1 MLQKPM
7 LQKSVFQK
15 SPPAATAE
23 AQDLPAEKAFLA
35 QKASLAEKVFLAQR
49 MEIVGRLTGGI
60 AHDLNNVL
68 TVITGTIGI
77 LAEAVADRPDL
88 AAITGLIDQA
98 AARGADL
105 TAYLIAFTRGQSP
118 QPAEVDV
125 NALLVDAARLLRP
138 SLGELIEIETVLAS
152 DVAPALIDP
161 KRLMTAVLNLA
172 IVMRDAMP
180 EGGRLT
186 LETAN
191 AMPVEGGVGANG
203 ELSAGDQIM
212 VAVSASGP
220 EVFGTGASGPEVS
233 GPGASAG
240 HPTQPIPDLGVTEDL
255 VGSANGRVEI
265 DCEAGHRTS
274 VKIYLPKARG
284 AAVIPP

>member
-7 LQKSVFQK
+7 LQKATK
-15 SPPAATAE
+15 SPAAANE
-23 AQDLPAEKAFLA
+23 AQILLAEKAA
-35 QKASLAEKVFLAQR
+35 LAERAFLAQR

-88 AAITGLIDQA
+88 AAITGLIEQA

-105 TAYLIAFTRGQSP
+105 TAYLIAFARGQPS

-138 SLGELIEIETVLAS
+138 TLGELIEIETALAS

-172 IVMRDAMP
+172 IVMRDAMA
-180 EGGRLT
+180 EGGKLT

-191 AMPVEGGVGANG
+191 AKPDEGRVGANG
-203 ELSAGDQIM
+203 ELSAGGQVM
-212 VAVSASGP
+212 VAVRASGP
-220 EVFGTGASGPEVS
+220 EASGPEAS
-233 GPGASAG
+233 GLGASAG
-240 HPTQPIPDLGVTEDL
+240 HPLPDLSVTEDL
-255 VGSANGRVEI
+255 VRSANGRVEI
-265 DCEAGHRTS
+265 DSEAGHLTS

-284 AAVIPP
+284 AVTTPP

>member
-7 LQKSVFQK
+7 LQKAME
-15 SPPAATAE
+15 SPPAAATE
-23 AQDLPAEKAFLA
+23 AQAFLA
-35 QKASLAEKVFLAQR
+35 QKAFLAEQALLAEKAFLAQR

-105 TAYLIAFTRGQSP
+105 TAYLIAFTRGQSS
-118 QPAEVDV
+118 QPVEVNV

-138 SLGELIEIETVLAS
+138 TLGELIEIETVLAS

-172 IVMRDAMP
+172 IVMRDAMA
-180 EGGRLT
+180 EGGKLT
-186 LETAN
+186 FETAN
-191 AMPVEGGVGANG
+191 AMPDDGRVGANG
-203 ELSAGDQIM
+203 ELSANGQVM
-212 VAVSASGP
+212 VAVRASGL
-220 EVFGTGASGPEVS
+220 GASGLGAS

-240 HPTQPIPDLGVTEDL
+240 HPLPDLGVTEDL
-255 VGSANGRVEI
+255 VRSANGRVEM
-265 DCEAGHRTS
+265 DSEAGPGTS
-274 VKIYLPKARG
+274 VKIYLPQARG
-284 AAVIPP
+284 AATTPP

>member
-7 LQKSVFQK
+7 LQKS
-15 SPPAATAE
+15 PPAATTE
-23 AQDLPAEKAFLA
+23 AQVLLA
-35 QKASLAEKVFLAQR
+35 QKAVLAEKAFLAQR

-60 AHDLNNVL
+60 AHELNNVL

-105 TAYLIAFTRGQSP
+105 TAYLIAFTRGRSS

-125 NALLVDAARLLRP
+125 NALLIDAARLLRP
-138 SLGELIEIETVLAS
+138 TLGELIEIETVLAS

-172 IVMRDAMP
+172 IVLRDAMA
-180 EGGRLT
+180 EGGKLT
-186 LETAN
+186 LKTAN
-191 AMPVEGGVGANG
+191 AMPGGGCVGANG
-203 ELSAGDQIM
+203 ECSAGDQIM
-212 VAVSASGP
+212 IAV
-220 EVFGTGASGPEVS
+220 GASC
-233 GPGASAG
+233 PGGSAG
-240 HPTQPIPDLGVTEDL
+240 HSGRPLPDLSMTEDL
-255 VGSANGRVEI
+255 VRSANGRVEM
-265 DCEAGHRTS
+265 DSEAGHGTS
-274 VKIYLPKARG
+274 MKIYLPQAKG
-284 AAVIPP
+284 AAPISP

>member
-7 LQKSVFQK
+7 LQKSLFQK
-15 SPPAATAE
+15 SPPAAAAE
-23 AQDLPAEKAFLA
+23 AQVLPPEKAL
-35 QKASLAEKVFLAQR
+35 LAEKVFLAQR
-49 MEIVGRLTGGI
+49 MEIVGQLTGGI
-60 AHDLNNVL
+60 AHDLHNVL

-105 TAYLIAFTRGQSP
+105 TAYLTAFTRGRSS

-125 NALLVDAARLLRP
+125 NALLVDVARLLGP
-138 SLGELIEIETVLAS
+138 TLGELIEIETVLAS

-172 IVMRDAMP
+172 IVIRDAMA

-186 LETAN
+186 FET
-191 AMPVEGGVGANG
+191 ANG

-212 VAVSASGP
+212 IAVSASGL
-220 EVFGTGASGPEVS
+220 
-233 GPGASAG
+233 GASAG
-240 HPTQPIPDLGVTEDL
+240 HPPQPIPDLGMTEDL
-255 VGSANGRVEI
+255 VSAANGRVEI
-265 DCEAGHRTS
+265 DRRAGHGTS
-274 VKIYLPKARG
+274 VKIYLPRARG
-284 AAVIPP
+284 AATAPP

>member
-7 LQKSVFQK
+7 LQKSTFQK
-15 SPPAATAE
+15 SPPAAAAE
-23 AQDLPAEKAFLA
+23 AQVLPAERALPAEQVLPAEKAL
-35 QKASLAEKVFLAQR
+35 LAEKVFLAQR

-105 TAYLIAFTRGQSP
+105 TAYLIAFTRGQSS

-138 SLGELIEIETVLAS
+138 TLGELIEIETVLAS

-161 KRLMTAVLNLA
+161 KRLMIAVLNLA
-172 IVMRDAMP
+172 IVMRDAMA
-180 EGGRLT
+180 EGDRLT
-186 LETAN
+186 FET
-191 AMPVEGGVGANG
+191 ANG

-212 VAVSASGP
+212 VAVRASD
-220 EVFGTGASGPEVS
+220 
-233 GPGASAG
+233 PGASAG
-240 HPTQPIPDLGVTEDL
+240 HSARSLPDLGVTEDL
-255 VGSANGRVEI
+255 VRSANGRVEI
-265 DCEAGHRTS
+265 DGEAGHGTS
-274 VKIYLPKARG
+274 VKIYLPQARG
-284 AAVIPP
+284 TP

>member
-7 LQKSVFQK
+7 LQRSMFQK
-15 SPPAATAE
+15 SPPAAAND
-23 AQDLPAEKAFLA
+23 AQILVAEKAA
-35 QKASLAEKVFLAQR
+35 LAEKVFLAQR

-105 TAYLIAFTRGQSP
+105 TAYLIAFTRSQSS

-125 NALLVDAARLLRP
+125 NALLVKATRLLRP
-138 SLGELIEIETVLAS
+138 TLGELIEIETVLAS

-172 IVMRDAMP
+172 IVMRDAMA
-180 EGGRLT
+180 EGGKLT
-186 LETAN
+186 FETAN
-191 AMPVEGGVGANG
+191 AMPDDGRVGANG
-203 ELSAGDQIM
+203 ERSANGQVM
-212 VAVSASGP
+212 VAVRASGL
-220 EVFGTGASGPEVS
+220 GASGP
-233 GPGASAG
+233 GACAG
-240 HPTQPIPDLGVTEDL
+240 CPVPDLGVTEDL
-255 VGSANGRVEI
+255 VRSANGRVEM
-265 DCEAGHRTS
+265 DGEAGPGTS
-274 VKIYLPKARG
+274 VKIYLPQARG
-284 AAVIPP
+284 AATTPP

>member
-1 MLQKPM
+1 MLQKPMLQKPM
-7 LQKSVFQK
+7 LQKSMFQE
-15 SPPAATAE
+15 SPPAAAAE
-23 AQDLPAEKAFLA
+23 AQNFVAEKAL
-35 QKASLAEKVFLAQR
+35 LAEKVFLAQR

-105 TAYLIAFTRGQSP
+105 TAYLIAFTRGQSS

-138 SLGELIEIETVLAS
+138 TLGELMEIETVLAS

-172 IVMRDAMP
+172 IVMRDAMA
-180 EGGRLT
+180 EGGKLT
-186 LETAN
+186 FETVN
-191 AMPVEGGVGANG
+191 AVPDEGRVGANG
-203 ELSAGDQIM
+203 ELSAGGPIV
-212 VAVSASGP
+212 VAVNA
-220 EVFGTGASGPEVS
+220 S
-233 GPGASAG
+233 GPGASG
-240 HPTQPIPDLGVTEDL
+240 HPARPFPDLSVTEDL
-255 VGSANGRVEI
+255 VRSANGRVEM
-265 DCEAGHRTS
+265 DSEAGNGTS
-274 VKIYLPKARG
+274 VKIYLPQARS
-284 AAVIPP
+284 IPLTPP

>member
-7 LQKSVFQK
+7 LQKSRFRK
-15 SPPAATAE
+15 SPPAATTE
-23 AQDLPAEKAFLA
+23 AQVLSAERVLPAEQVLPAEKAL
-35 QKASLAEKVFLAQR
+35 LAEKVFLAQR

-105 TAYLIAFTRGQSP
+105 TAYLIAFTRGQSS

-125 NALLVDAARLLRP
+125 NALLVDAVRLLRP
-138 SLGELIEIETVLAS
+138 TLGELIEIETVLAF

-172 IVMRDAMP
+172 IVMRDAMA
-180 EGGRLT
+180 EGGKLT
-186 LETAN
+186 FET
-191 AMPVEGGVGANG
+191 ANG
-203 ELSAGDQIM
+203 ELSASDQIM
-212 VAVSASGP
+212 VAVRASD
-220 EVFGTGASGPEVS
+220 
-233 GPGASAG
+233 PGASAG
-240 HPTQPIPDLGVTEDL
+240 HSARPLPDLSVTEDL
-255 VGSANGRVEI
+255 VRSANGRVEI
-265 DCEAGHRTS
+265 DSEAGHGTS
-274 VKIYLPKARG
+274 VKIYLPQARG
-284 AAVIPP
+284 AP

>member
-15 SPPAATAE
+15 SPPAAAAE
-23 AQDLPAEKAFLA
+23 AQILLAEKAA
-35 QKASLAEKVFLAQR
+35 LAEKVFLAQR

-105 TAYLIAFTRGQSP
+105 TAYLIAFTRSQSS

-138 SLGELIEIETVLAS
+138 TLGELIEIETVMAS

-172 IVMRDAMP
+172 IVMRDTMA
-180 EGGRLT
+180 EGGKLT
-186 LETAN
+186 FEAAN
-191 AMPVEGGVGANG
+191 AVPDNGRVGANG

-212 VAVSASGP
+212 VAVSASGSR
-220 EVFGTGASGPEVS
+220 ASG
-233 GPGASAG
+233 
-240 HPTQPIPDLGVTEDL
+240 HPAQPIPDLGVTEDL
-255 VGSANGRVEI
+255 VRSANGRVEI
-265 DCEAGHRTS
+265 GSEAGHGTS
-274 VKIYLPKARG
+274 VKIYLPRARG
-284 AAVIPP
+284 AAPTPP

>member
-7 LQKSVFQK
+7 LQRSMFQK
-15 SPPAATAE
+15 SPPAAANE
-23 AQDLPAEKAFLA
+23 AQSLLDEKAA
-35 QKASLAEKVFLAQR
+35 LAEKVFLAQR

-105 TAYLIAFTRGQSP
+105 TAHLIAFTRSQSS

-138 SLGELIEIETVLAS
+138 TLGQLIEIETVLS
-152 DVAPALIDP
+152 SNVAPAFIDP

-172 IVMRDAMP
+172 IVMRDAMA
-180 EGGRLT
+180 EGGKLAF
-186 LETAN
+186 ETAN
-191 AMPVEGGVGANG
+191 AMPDEDRVGANG
-203 ELSAGDQIM
+203 ELSANDQIM

-220 EVFGTGASGPEVS
+220 GVSDPGASD
-233 GPGASAG
+233 PGASAG
-240 HPTQPIPDLGVTEDL
+240 CRLPDLSVTEDL
-255 VGSANGRVEI
+255 VRSANGRVKI
-265 DCEAGHRTS
+265 DGQAGHGTS
-274 VKIYLPKARG
+274 VKIYLPQARG
-284 AAVIPP
+284 TALTPP

>member
-15 SPPAATAE
+15 SPPATAAE
-23 AQDLPAEKAFLA
+23 AQVLPAEKAFLA
-35 QKASLAEKVFLAQR
+35 QKASLAEKALLAEKVFLAQR

-105 TAYLIAFTRGQSP
+105 TAYLIAFTRGQPS

-138 SLGELIEIETVLAS
+138 TLGELIEIQTVLAS

-172 IVMRDAMP
+172 IVMRDTMA
-180 EGGRLT
+180 EGGKLT
-186 LETAN
+186 FES
-191 AMPVEGGVGANG
+191 VNG
-203 ELSAGDQIM
+203 EPSAGDQIM

-220 EVFGTGASGPEVS
+220 A
-233 GPGASAG
+233 ASAA
-240 HPTQPIPDLGVTEDL
+240 HPARPLPDLSVTEDL
-255 VGSANGRVEI
+255 VRSANGRVEV
-265 DCEAGHRTS
+265 DSEAGHGTS
-274 VKIYLPKARG
+274 VKIYLPQARG
-284 AAVIPP
+284 AALTPP

>member
-7 LQKSVFQK
+7 LQKS
-15 SPPAATAE
+15 PPAAAAE
-23 AQDLPAEKAFLA
+23 AQAFLA
-35 QKASLAEKVFLAQR
+35 QKALLAEQAFLAQR

-60 AHDLNNVL
+60 GHDLNNVL

-105 TAYLIAFTRGQSP
+105 TAYLIAFTRGQSS

-125 NALLVDAARLLRP
+125 NALLVDAVRLLRP
-138 SLGELIEIETVLAS
+138 TLGELIEIETVLAS

-172 IVMRDAMP
+172 IVMRDAMA
-180 EGGRLT
+180 EGGKLT

-191 AMPVEGGVGANG
+191 AAPDEGRAGANS
-203 ELSAGDQIM
+203 ELFAGDQVM
-212 VAVSASGP
+212 VAVRASGL
-220 EVFGTGASGPEVS
+220 GAS

-240 HPTQPIPDLGVTEDL
+240 HPARPIADLGVTEDL
-255 VGSANGRVEI
+255 VRSANGLVEI
-265 DCEAGHRTS
+265 DSEGGHGTS
-274 VKIYLPKARG
+274 VKIYLPQARG
-284 AAVIPP
+284 TALTPP

>member
-7 LQKSVFQK
+7 LQKSTFQK
-15 SPPAATAE
+15 SPPAAAAE
-23 AQDLPAEKAFLA
+23 AQVLPAERVLH
-35 QKASLAEKVFLAQR
+35 AEKALLAQR

-105 TAYLIAFTRGQSP
+105 TAYLIAFTRGQSS

-138 SLGELIEIETVLAS
+138 TLGELIEIETVLAS
-152 DVAPALIDP
+152 DIAPALIDP

-172 IVMRDAMP
+172 IVMRDAMA
-180 EGGRLT
+180 EGDRLT
-186 LETAN
+186 FET
-191 AMPVEGGVGANG
+191 ANG

-212 VAVSASGP
+212 VAVRASDLG
-220 EVFGTGASGPEVS
+220 VS

-240 HPTQPIPDLGVTEDL
+240 HSARPLPDLGVTEDL
-255 VGSANGRVEI
+255 VRSANGRVEI
-265 DCEAGHRTS
+265 DSEAGHGTS
-274 VKIYLPKARG
+274 VKIYLPQARG
-284 AAVIPP
+284 AP

>member
-7 LQKSVFQK
+7 LQKATK
-15 SPPAATAE
+15 SPAAANE
-23 AQDLPAEKAFLA
+23 AQILLAEKAA
-35 QKASLAEKVFLAQR
+35 LAEKVFLAQR

-105 TAYLIAFTRGQSP
+105 TAYLIAFARGQSS

-138 SLGELIEIETVLAS
+138 TLGQLIEIETVLAS

-172 IVMRDAMP
+172 IVMRDAMA
-180 EGGRLT
+180 EGGKLT
-186 LETAN
+186 FETAN
-191 AMPVEGGVGANG
+191 AMPDDGRVGAHG
-203 ELSAGDQIM
+203 ELSANDQIM
-212 VAVSASGP
+212 VAVRASGLGA
-220 EVFGTGASGPEVS
+220 FGLGAS

-240 HPTQPIPDLGVTEDL
+240 CPLPDLSLTEDL
-255 VGSANGRVEI
+255 VRSANGRVEM
-265 DCEAGHRTS
+265 DGEAGHGMS
-274 VKIYLPKARG
+274 IKIYLPQARG
-284 AAVIPP
+284 TVLTPP

>member
-23 AQDLPAEKAFLA
+23 AQIL
-35 QKASLAEKVFLAQR
+35 LAEKVLPAERAFLAQR

-105 TAYLIAFTRGQSP
+105 TAYLIAFTRGQSS

-138 SLGELIEIETVLAS
+138 TLGELIEIETALAS

-161 KRLMTAVLNLA
+161 KRLMTVVLNLA
-172 IVMRDAMP
+172 IVMRDAMA
-180 EGGRLT
+180 EGGKLI

-191 AMPVEGGVGANG
+191 AKPDEGGVGANG
-203 ELSAGDQIM
+203 ELFAGGQIM
-212 VAVSASGP
+212 VAVRASGP
-220 EVFGTGASGPEVS
+220 EASGA
-233 GPGASAG
+233 GASAG
-240 HPTQPIPDLGVTEDL
+240 HPLPDLGATEDL
-255 VGSANGRVEI
+255 VRSANGRVEI
-265 DCEAGHRTS
+265 DSEAGHGTS
-274 VKIYLPKARG
+274 VKIYLPQARG
-284 AAVIPP
+284 AA

>member
-15 SPPAATAE
+15 SPPAAAAE
-23 AQDLPAEKAFLA
+23 AQLLPAEKAFLA
-35 QKASLAEKVFLAQR
+35 QKASLAEKDLLAEKALLAEKVFLAQR

-105 TAYLIAFTRGQSP
+105 TAYLIAFARGQSS

-138 SLGELIEIETVLAS
+138 TLGELIEIETVLAS
-152 DVAPALIDP
+152 DVAQALIDP

-172 IVMRDAMP
+172 FVMRDTM
-180 EGGRLT
+180 
-186 LETAN
+186 
-191 AMPVEGGVGANG
+191 VEGGKLTFETVNG
-203 ELSAGDQIM
+203 ELSAGEQIM
-212 VAVSASGP
+212 VAVSASGL
-220 EVFGTGASGPEVS
+220 GASGPQ
-233 GPGASAG
+233 ASAG
-240 HPTQPIPDLGVTEDL
+240 HPAQPIPDLGMTEDL
-255 VGSANGRVEI
+255 VRSANGRVEV
-265 DCEAGHRTS
+265 DSEAGHGTS

-284 AAVIPP
+284 AAITPP

>member
-7 LQKSVFQK
+7 LQKS
-15 SPPAATAE
+15 PPAAAAE
-23 AQDLPAEKAFLA
+23 AQVLLAQKDFPAQEAFLA
-35 QKASLAEKVFLAQR
+35 EQAFLAQR
-49 MEIVGRLTGGI
+49 MEIVGRLAGGI

-105 TAYLIAFTRGQSP
+105 TAYLIAFTRGQSS

-138 SLGELIEIETVLAS
+138 TLGELIEIETALAS

-172 IVMRDAMP
+172 FVMRDAMA
-180 EGGRLT
+180 EGGKLT
-186 LETAN
+186 FET
-191 AMPVEGGVGANG
+191 ANG

-212 VAVSASGP
+212 VAVS
-220 EVFGTGASGPEVS
+220 VS

-240 HPTQPIPDLGVTEDL
+240 HPLPDLSMTEDL
-255 VGSANGRVEI
+255 VRSANGRVEM
-265 DCEAGHRTS
+265 DSEAGPGMS
-274 VKIYLPKARG
+274 VKIYLPQARG
-284 AAVIPP
+284 AALTPP